1 MKNNE
6 NHFLADGALF
16 IVAIIWGSGFIV
28 SQLALDSG
36 LLPFSIMT
44 IRFLVAAILMTLIF
58 ARKLKDITKKDLI
71 AGGIVGFLLF
81 TAFGAQIVGLQ
92 FTTPSKNAFLTATN
106 VVMVPFLYWILSKKK
121 PDIFSIG
128 AAFLCLFGI
137 SFLSLEGDFSL
148 GLGDTFSLICAIFF
162 ACHISAT
169 GFFSKKVDTTLLTI
183 IQMWVA
189 TILSV
194 LGAFSTENLPAV
206 IPSLG
211 IISVLYLGIFST
223 MVAFFIQTTAQKHT
237 TSTRTAIILSTE
249 ALFGAIFSVI
259 FLKELLTFKMIVGGV
274 AIFLAIVTA
283 ETKWEFVWK
292 RDKKV
297 CEVFE

>member
-6 NHFLADGALF
+6 SHFLADGALF
-16 IVAIIWGSGFIV
+16 IVAIIWGSGFTV

-58 ARKLKDITKKDLI
+58 ARKLKSITKKDLI
-71 AGGIVGFLLF
+71 AGGIVGFFLF
-81 TAFGAQIVGLQ
+81 TAFGAQTVGLQ

-121 PDIFSIG
+121 PDVFSMG

-137 SFLSLEGDFSL
+137 SHLSLEGNFTL

-194 LGAFSTENLPAV
+194 LGAFSTENLPSV
-206 IPSLG
+206 IPSSG

-237 TSTRTAIILSTE
+237 SATRTAIILSTE
-249 ALFGAIFSVI
+249 ALFGSLFSVI
-259 FLKELLTFKMIVGGV
+259 FLKELLTFKMIVGGA

-283 ETKWEFVWK
+283 ETKWEFIWK
-292 RDKKV
+292 RDKKAY
-297 CEVFE
+297 EV